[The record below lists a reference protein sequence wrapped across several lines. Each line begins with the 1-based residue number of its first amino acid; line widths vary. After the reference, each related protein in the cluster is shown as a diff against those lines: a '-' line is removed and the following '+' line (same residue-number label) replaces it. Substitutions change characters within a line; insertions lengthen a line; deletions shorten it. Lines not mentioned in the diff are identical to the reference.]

1 MKNLRFK
8 LFFLYVMGV
17 ITLEALATPARDY
30 LCFTANTVNSTVE
43 LVKNGDAYDV
53 ILQYSTD
60 DCESWQ
66 TVDFS
71 TSTTTG
77 TIMLGEANDK
87 VYFRNIRQASDV
99 SGFSKDYA
107 DGYNHYQFKMS
118 GSIAASGN
126 VMSLVD
132 SDVETKKIP
141 AEYCFCRL
149 FEDCKALTS
158 APELPADI
166 LKDNCYDSMF
176 IWCRNLTSAPE
187 LPAMNLAKYCYESI
201 FYGCTSLKKA
211 PALPATNLKSYC
223 YYRMFKGCTSLTEAP
238 ALNAKNLADCCYE
251 GMFQGCQNLNHVK
264 VAFTEWTDY
273 ATYNWLEDVAST
285 GTLVCPDALDK
296 TQTGVSN
303 IPAGWTAVL
312 EVKANKDPESENYY
326 STFYSGRN
334 AYQVSGDMIAYT
346 AVAQNGILLLSPVAN
361 GIIPADEAVILKG
374 AQPDSYLSY
383 TTDAGTKSKDNQ
395 LSGTDNEMT
404 LSANQYAL
412 SLGQNGVGFYNWSG
426 RTIGANK
433 AFLTLSGSQL
443 ASGRSFG
450 MVFDDGTVT
459 GIPATILDQPQDDI
473 IYNLQ
478 GQRVD
483 ESCKGLIIKNGRKVY
498 NY

>member
-8 LFFLYVMGV
+8 LFFLYALGV

-30 LCFTANTVNSTVE
+30 LCFTANTANSTVE

-77 TIMLGEANDK
+77 TIMLEEANDK

-107 DGYNHYQFKMS
+107 SGNNHYQFKMS

-132 SDVETKKIP
+132 SDVETEIIP
-141 AEYCFCRL
+141 AEYCFYRL

-176 IWCRNLTSAPE
+176 IRCMNLTSAPE

-201 FYGCTSLKKA
+201 FYRCTSLKKA
-211 PALPATNLKSYC
+211 PAL
-223 YYRMFKGCTSLTEAP
+223 
-238 ALNAKNLADCCYE
+238 NAMNLAYCCYE
-251 GMFQGCQNLNHVK
+251 MMFHGCQNLNHVK
-264 VAFTEWTDY
+264 VAFTEWTDD
-273 ATYNWLEDVAST
+273 ATDNWLEDVAST

-303 IPAGWTAVL
+303 IPTGWTPVF
-312 EVKANKDPESENYY
+312 EVKANKDPESENCY
-326 STFYSGRN
+326 STFYSGSN
-334 AYQVSGDMIAYT
+334 AYQVSGDMTAYT
-346 AVAQNGILLLSPVAN
+346 AVAQDGILLLSPVAN

-412 SLGQNGVGFYNWSG
+412 SLGQNGE
-426 RTIGANK
+426 TK
-433 AFLTLSGSQL
+433 
-443 ASGRSFG
+443 
-450 MVFDDGTVT
+450 
-459 GIPATILDQPQDDI
+459 
-473 IYNLQ
+473 
-478 GQRVD
+478 
-483 ESCKGLIIKNGRKVY
+483 
-498 NY
+498 

>member
-8 LFFLYVMGV
+8 LFFLYALGV

-30 LCFTANTVNSTVE
+30 LCFTANTANSTVE

-77 TIMLGEANDK
+77 TIMLEEANDK

-107 DGYNHYQFKMS
+107 SGNNHYQFKMS

-132 SDVETKKIP
+132 SDVETEIIP
-141 AEYCFCRL
+141 AEYCFYRL

-176 IWCRNLTSAPE
+176 IRCMNLTSAPE

-201 FYGCTSLKKA
+201 FYRCTSLKKA
-211 PALPATNLKSYC
+211 PAL
-223 YYRMFKGCTSLTEAP
+223 
-238 ALNAKNLADCCYE
+238 NAMNLAYCCYE
-251 GMFQGCQNLNHVK
+251 MMFYGCQNLNHVK

-273 ATYNWLEDVAST
+273 ATYNWFEDVAST

-303 IPAGWTAVL
+303 IPTGWTPVFEA
-312 EVKANKDPESENYY
+312 KANKDPESENYY

-334 AYQVSGDMIAYT
+334 AYQVPGDMTAYT
-346 AVAQNGILLLSPVAN
+346 AVAQDGILLLSPVAN

-450 MVFDDGTVT
+450 MMFDDGTVT

>member
-1 MKNLRFK
+1 M
-8 LFFLYVMGV
+8 
-17 ITLEALATPARDY
+17 LE
-30 LCFTANTVNSTVE
+30 
-43 LVKNGDAYDV
+43 
-53 ILQYSTD
+53 
-60 DCESWQ
+60 
-66 TVDFS
+66 
-71 TSTTTG
+71 
-77 TIMLGEANDK
+77 EANDK

-107 DGYNHYQFKMS
+107 SGNNHYQFKMS

-141 AEYCFCRL
+141 AEYCFYRL

-176 IWCRNLTSAPE
+176 IRCMNLTSAPE

-201 FYGCTSLKKA
+201 FYRCTSLKKA
-211 PALPATNLKSYC
+211 PAL
-223 YYRMFKGCTSLTEAP
+223 
-238 ALNAKNLADCCYE
+238 NAMNLAYCCYE
-251 GMFQGCQNLNHVK
+251 MMFYGCQNLNHVK
-264 VAFTEWTDY
+264 VAFTEWTDD
-273 ATYNWLEDVAST
+273 ATDNWLEDVAST

-303 IPAGWTAVL
+303 IPTGWTPVFEA
-312 EVKANKDPESENYY
+312 KANKDPESENYY

-334 AYQVSGDMIAYT
+334 AYQVPGDMTAYT
-346 AVAQNGILLLSPVAN
+346 AVAQDGILLLSPVAN

-433 AFLTLSGSQL
+433 AYLTLPGSQL
-443 ASGRSFG
+443 APGRSFG
-450 MVFDDGTVT
+450 MMFDDGTVT

>member
-8 LFFLYVMGV
+8 LFFLYALGV

-30 LCFTANTVNSTVE
+30 LCFTANTANSTVE

-77 TIMLGEANDK
+77 TIMLEEANDK

-107 DGYNHYQFKMS
+107 SGNNHYQFKMS

-132 SDVETKKIP
+132 SDVETEIIP
-141 AEYCFCRL
+141 AEYCFYRL

-176 IWCRNLTSAPE
+176 IRCMNLTSAPE

-201 FYGCTSLKKA
+201 FYRCTSLKKA
-211 PALPATNLKSYC
+211 PAL
-223 YYRMFKGCTSLTEAP
+223 
-238 ALNAKNLADCCYE
+238 NAMNLAYCCYE
-251 GMFQGCQNLNHVK
+251 MMFHGCQNLNHVK
-264 VAFTEWTDY
+264 VAFTEWTDD
-273 ATYNWLEDVAST
+273 ATDNWLEDVAST

-303 IPAGWTAVL
+303 IPTGWTPVFEA
-312 EVKANKDPESENYY
+312 KANKDPESENYY

-334 AYQVSGDMIAYT
+334 AYQVPGDMTAYT
-346 AVAQNGILLLSPVAN
+346 AVAQDGILLLSPVAN

-450 MVFDDGTVT
+450 MMFDDGTVT